1 MRSIK
6 LTAIALSLVGAT
18 LALAQTQNRQR
29 PDLDRS
35 EQEIPIPQEAVA
47 VLSPT
52 RGNDVEG
59 TLILRQAG
67 ETLHVTGEV
76 RGLEPGEHGFHI
88 HEFGDLRDPE
98 GKSAGGHFNP
108 EGVPHGSPDDP
119 RHHAGDL
126 GNIMADEHGIAH
138 VDKEAEG
145 VELHFVIG
153 RALVVHGE
161 ADDFISQPSGDAGS
175 RVALGVI
182 GFANVEQSETTTS
195 NPTR

>member
-18 LALAQTQNRQR
+18 IALAQTQNRQR

-35 EQEIPIPQEAVA
+35 DEGISIPQEAVA

-52 RGNDVEG
+52 KGNDIQG
-59 TLILRQAG
+59 TLILRQVG

-76 RGLEPGEHGFHI
+76 TGLEPGEHGFHI

-108 EGVPHGSPDDP
+108 DGVPHGDPDDP

-126 GNIMADEHGIAH
+126 GNITADERGVARI
-138 VDKEAEG
+138 DKEADA
-145 VELHFVIG
+145 VKLHFVIG
-153 RALVVHGE
+153 RAIVVHGE
-161 ADDFISQPSGDAGS
+161 ADDFTSQPSGDAGP

-182 GFANVEQSETTTS
+182 GFANVEHTESTTS
-195 NPTR
+195 NSIR